1 MLLRTLKFFDDQ
13 SRMQYSFI
21 QSSVVLFVISYQLWE
36 IIGLVNLFGTGVTVC
51 CRDTIYFICNKASRV
66 CI

>member
-36 IIGLVNLFGTGVTVC
+36 IIGLVNLFGTGVTGNSLLQ
-51 CRDTIYFICNKASRV
+51 RHHLLYL
-66 CI
+66 